1 MLKRILN
8 DIRSLKECDCNVEQN
23 EDESNKITFDIL
35 GPKDSIY
42 ETGKWKILIEFPNQY
57 PYKSPSVG
65 FVNRIYHPNIDFNSG
80 TICLDVLNTEWTPIY
95 NIKHIYET
103 FIPQLL
109 QYPNPDDP
117 LNEDAATLYLTD
129 KKKYEEKVL
138 ECIKKYN
145 ID

>member
-23 EDESNKITFDIL
+23 EDGSNKITFDIL

>member
-8 DIRSLKECDCNVEQN
+8 DIRSLKECDCNVQQN

-65 FVNRIYHPNIDFNSG
+65 FVNHIYHPNIDFNSG

-117 LNEDAATLYLTD
+117 LNEDAATLYLTN
-129 KKKYEEKVL
+129 KKKYEDKVL
-138 ECIKKYN
+138 ECIEKYS